1 MSWVIAHAI
10 SAVKSETP
18 QPVSRMGWTYLFNVR
33 AGCHKSSIT

>member
-18 QPVSRMGWTYLFNVR
+18 QLTGTAQTTESVSRTCPIGHALD
-33 AGCHKSSIT
+33 I